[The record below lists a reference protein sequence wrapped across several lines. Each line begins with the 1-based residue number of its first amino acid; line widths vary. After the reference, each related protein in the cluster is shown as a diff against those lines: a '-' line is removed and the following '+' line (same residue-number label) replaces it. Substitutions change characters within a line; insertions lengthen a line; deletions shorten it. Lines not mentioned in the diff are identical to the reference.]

1 MKAARGRR
9 ARYMEIYWK
18 NLNVWEEKMMP
29 AFNITGYIS
38 N

>member
-1 MKAARGRR
+1 
-9 ARYMEIYWK
+9 MEIYWK